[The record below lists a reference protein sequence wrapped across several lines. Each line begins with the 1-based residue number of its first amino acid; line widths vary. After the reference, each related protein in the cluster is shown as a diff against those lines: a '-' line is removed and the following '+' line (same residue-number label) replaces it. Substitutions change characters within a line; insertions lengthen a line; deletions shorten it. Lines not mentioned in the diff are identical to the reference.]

1 MADRTRMPALGID
14 QPFEFPAIRKTRLSN
29 GLELWTVQHRDLPV
43 QTMVLLMRVGSSAD
57 PAGRSGLASLT
68 GDMLDEG
75 AGDLGALELNEAL
88 ARIGAQFDT
97 GVGPDATFLTLTS
110 LSKFRDRAF
119 SLLADLVARPSFIAE
134 EFDRVRE
141 LRTNRL
147 RQLVSVPA
155 ALADRAFASAL
166 YGEHPYG
173 HLAIGTLEALET
185 VTLEHVKGFHRR
197 WFRPSHAVL
206 IVAGDAPPA
215 EIEAAAER
223 AFGSWRDPA
232 HERAHDVG
240 AMAALGD
247 PAPAASRLL
256 LVDRP
261 GSAQSELRIG
271 HVGVSR
277 RTPDYHALLLVN
289 LVLGGQFVSRLNMNL
304 REHKGYTYGAR
315 SWFEF
320 RLGRGPFQMSASVQT
335 DATAE
340 AIREAVAEVA
350 AMRAD
355 RPVTSAELDVA
366 RAALTRGY
374 PRNFETCDQVARS
387 AAQLALYDLPDDYF
401 ATFVGRVEA
410 LGLQAIHDAAVRH
423 LDPDRLVTLVVGD
436 KARVESTLGALSLG
450 EPALIAVS

>member
-1 MADRTRMPALGID
+1 MADRTRMPALTAD
-14 QPFEFPAIRKTRLSN
+14 LPFTFPAIHKTRLSN

-57 PAGRSGLASLT
+57 PVDRSGLASLT

-97 GVGPDATFLTLTS
+97 EVGPDATFLTLTS

-119 SLLADLVARPSFIAE
+119 SLLADLVARPRFIPD
-134 EFDRVRE
+134 EFDRVRH

-155 ALADRAFASAL
+155 AQADRAFASAL
-166 YGEHPYG
+166 YGAHPYG
-173 HLAIGTLEALET
+173 HLAIGTLQALET
-185 VTLEHVKGFHRR
+185 MTLDEVKGFHRR
-197 WFRPSHAVL
+197 WFGPSRAVL
-206 IVAGDAPPA
+206 IVAGDAPSA
-215 EIEAAAER
+215 AVVEAAER
-223 AFGSWRDPA
+223 AFGNWGDHAVSNEEA
-232 HERAHDVG
+232 EG
-240 AMAALGD
+240 ASAALGD
-247 PAPAASRLL
+247 PAPAATRLL

-271 HVGVSR
+271 HVAVSR
-277 RTPDYHALLLVN
+277 RTPDYHALLLLN

-335 DATAE
+335 DATAD
-340 AIREAVAEVA
+340 AIREAVSEVA

-355 RPVTSAELDVA
+355 RPVTPAELDVA

-374 PRNFETCDQVARS
+374 PRNFETSDQVARS

-401 ATFVGRVEA
+401 ATFVPRIEQ
-410 LGLQAIHDAAVRH
+410 LGLDAIHDAAVRH
-423 LDPDRLVTLVVGD
+423 LHPDRLVTLVVGD
-436 KARVESTLGALSLG
+436 KERVEPALGTLALG

>member
-1 MADRTRMPALGID
+1 M
-14 QPFEFPAIRKTRLSN
+14 
-29 GLELWTVQHRDLPV
+29 
-43 QTMVLLMRVGSSAD
+43 
-57 PAGRSGLASLT
+57 
-68 GDMLDEG
+68 
-75 AGDLGALELNEAL
+75 
-88 ARIGAQFDT
+88 
-97 GVGPDATFLTLTS
+97 
-110 LSKFRDRAF
+110 
-119 SLLADLVARPSFIAE
+119 
-134 EFDRVRE
+134 
-141 LRTNRL
+141 
-147 RQLVSVPA
+147 
-155 ALADRAFASAL
+155 
-166 YGEHPYG
+166 
-173 HLAIGTLEALET
+173 
-185 VTLEHVKGFHRR
+185 KGFHRR

-387 AAQLALYDLPDDYF
+387 AAQLALYELPDDYF